1 MIVVPDGVSLSS
13 RSVRLRPLHPGDD
26 AWCYALMCGEAGE
39 RWRYRGR
46 TPSPAQ
52 VADDLWL
59 GVFAQ
64 FVVTRSDT
72 GAPAGLVG
80 LYNAALDAGR
90 ANGFAV
96 ADPVLAPYVTEGFG
110 LLCRWGFAHH
120 GLQRIFLE
128 VPEFNLPYFASL
140 GACAVVE
147 GRLRNYEMWRGR
159 YWDHLILVITA
170 AAFSERFDELL
181 ARRSDAPGDADT
193 LSEAEFVEL
202 VRELWPLDSLALVEV
217 LDGLEQVAGRP
228 IDAGLI
234 TRIDADS
241 ADAWAAAALAAVSSP
256 AT

>member
-1 MIVVPDGVSLSS
+1 
-13 RSVRLRPLHPGDD
+13 
-26 AWCYALMCGEAGE
+26 MCGETGE

-52 VADDLWL
+52 VADDLWR

-64 FVVTRSDT
+64 FVVVRSDT

-90 ANGFAV
+90 AHGFAV

-110 LLCRWGFAHH
+110 LLCRWAFSHH

-140 GACAVVE
+140 GDCAVVE

-170 AAFSERFDELL
+170 AAFSERFEELL
-181 ARRSDAPGDADT
+181 ARRSESPGGSSADADA
-193 LSEAEFVEL
+193 LSEADFVEL
-202 VRELWPLDSLALVEV
+202 VRELWPLDSLGFVEA
-217 LDGLEQVAGRP
+217 LDGLERVAGCQL
-228 IDAGLI
+228 DAELV
-234 TRIDADS
+234 TRLDADS
-241 ADAWAAAALAAVSSP
+241 ADEWAAAALAAVAAP
-256 AT
+256 AP